1 MNDDRTLTTPP
12 LEAEAWG
19 TPQLVLT
26 IVWHPDPGRV
36 GQRALVPAGTGVELG
51 RFAPAFSTPGE
62 VGSAPLW
69 HSCLSRD
76 PTALQPTKDGGLR
89 VVPSRGRMRVEIDG
103 HPTDTEIILAPERLD
118 AGVILLLGGRIALCA
133 HRVDTLPDASADAFL
148 VGSSSAMVRVRRAIA
163 QVAPTTLTVLV
174 LGESGTGKELVAR
187 AIHAHSPRSNK
198 PLVAVNMSALSESL
212 AQAELFGSSRGAYTG
227 AHAARR
233 GLWLEADGGT
243 LFLDE
248 IGDTPPTI
256 QPMLLRV
263 IETGAV
269 RPLGSDRDQ
278 HTDVRLIAATDR
290 DLSVGGFNHPLLRR
304 LEAYV
309 IRLPPLRRR
318 REDLGLLVRHALQ
331 GSPAADDFFDALP
344 TSMVR
349 ALCLHDWPGNVR
361 QLSHAIRRL
370 ALERSGGSW
379 PEVEELLGST
389 PTLREQTQT
398 PAQTQTREPAPTQ
411 ARVHVPVSPDD
422 EKPRTLPVSGP
433 GSEAASPLRQRYR
446 RPDDVG
452 VDELRRALQ
461 ASDWCIRRAA
471 QALGISRPS
480 LYNLIA
486 RYPEAKQR

>member
-1 MNDDRTLTTPP
+1 MNDERTFTTPP
-12 LEAEAWG
+12 LEAEVWG

-36 GQRALVPAGTGVELG
+36 GQRALVPATGVELG
-51 RFAPAFSTPGE
+51 RFAPAFSRPGE
-62 VGSAPLW
+62 VGAAPLW

-89 VVPSRGRMRVEIDG
+89 IVPSRGRMRVEIDG
-103 HPTDTEIILAPERLD
+103 HPTDTEITLVPERLD
-118 AGVILLLGGRIALCA
+118 AGVILILGGRIVLCA
-133 HRVDTLPDASADAFL
+133 HRTDTLPEASDDTLL
-148 VGSSSAMVRVRRAIA
+148 VGSSSSMVRVRRAIA
-163 QVAPTTLTVLV
+163 QVAPTTLAVLV

-187 AIHAHSPRSNK
+187 AIHARSPRSNK

-278 HTDVRLIAATDR
+278 HTNVRLFAATDR
-290 DLSVGGFNHPLLRR
+290 DLSVGGFSHPLLRR

-318 REDLGLLVRHALQ
+318 REDLGLLMRHALQ
-331 GSPAADDFFDALP
+331 GSPAAHDFFDALP
-344 TSMVR
+344 MSMVR

-370 ALERSGGSW
+370 ALAWPGGPW
-379 PEVEELLGST
+379 PEVEELLGSRPAFPT
-389 PTLREQTQT
+389 PT
-398 PAQTQTREPAPTQ
+398 PAQVPELPADENPSRLSLSEPG
-411 ARVHVPVSPDD
+411 PVS
-422 EKPRTLPVSGP
+422 
-433 GSEAASPLRQRYR
+433 ASPPLQRFR
-446 RPDDVG
+446 RPAEVG
-452 VDELRRALQ
+452 VDELRQALEANNWCMRRTARAL
-461 ASDWCIRRAA
+461 
-471 QALGISRPS
+471 GVSRPS

-486 RYPEAKQR
+486 RYPEATQR

>member
-1 MNDDRTLTTPP
+1 MNDDRTFTTPP
-12 LEAEAWG
+12 LEAEVWG

-26 IVWHPDPGRV
+26 IVWHPDSGRV
-36 GQRALVPAGTGVELG
+36 GQRALVPATTGVELG
-51 RFAPAFSTPGE
+51 RFAPVFSMPGE
-62 VGSAPLW
+62 VGAAPLW

-89 VVPSRGRMRVEIDG
+89 IVPSRGRMRVEIDG
-103 HPTDTEIILAPERLD
+103 HPTDTEITLAPERLD
-118 AGVILLLGGRIALCA
+118 AGVILILGGRIVLCA
-133 HRVDTLPDASADAFL
+133 HRTDTLPEASDDTLL
-148 VGSSSAMVRVRRAIA
+148 VGSSSSMVRVRRAIA
-163 QVAPTTLTVLV
+163 QVAPTTLAVLV

-187 AIHAHSPRSNK
+187 AIHARSPRSNK

-227 AHAARR
+227 AHVARR
-233 GLWLEADGGT
+233 GLWLEADEGT

-278 HTDVRLIAATDR
+278 HTNVRLIAATDR
-290 DLSVGGFNHPLLRR
+290 DLSAGGFNHPLLRR

-331 GSPAADDFFDALP
+331 GSPAADEFFDALP
-344 TSMVR
+344 MSMVR

-361 QLSHAIRRL
+361 QLSHIIRRL
-370 ALERSGGSW
+370 ALAWPGGSW

-389 PTLREQTQT
+389 STFKTQTPTQTQT
-398 PAQTQTREPAPTQ
+398 P
-411 ARVHVPVSPDD
+411 VHVPASLDDASPN
-422 EKPRTLPVSGP
+422 TLSVSGP
-433 GSEAASPLRQRYR
+433 SSAATPPPRQRYR
-446 RPDDVG
+446 RPDDVS